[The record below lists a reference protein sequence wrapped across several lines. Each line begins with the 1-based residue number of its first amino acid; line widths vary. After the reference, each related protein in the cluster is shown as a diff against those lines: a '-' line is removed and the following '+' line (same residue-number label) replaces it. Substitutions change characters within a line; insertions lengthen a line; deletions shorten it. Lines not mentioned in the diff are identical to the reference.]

1 MICVQWEPVF
11 LVFYFIVISKYLS
24 NPIIIMSHQ
33 HDRKTK
39 DGKTRQKKK
48 DDKKRIRLNTTPRQE
63 IKQLATSEIETE
75 VSDSASFS
83 SQHL

>member
-1 MICVQWEPVF
+1 
-11 LVFYFIVISKYLS
+11 
-24 NPIIIMSHQ
+24 MSHQ

-75 VSDSASFS
+75 VSESASS
-83 SQHL
+83 S